1 MNKVITKIK
10 EEMEKQGLT
19 TPKMLAKVGIT
30 DEKEIRKTNRYLS
43 EKTKKI
49 ESQWVSMVCG
59 VLNISEDQ
67 SQPCGVA
74 KVHRLITPEEENL
87 LQILESEPDVRD
99 AIKAMIALPKRKQK
113 IYLGKMLEDLEEIEI
128 DEKGR
133 G

>member
-1 MNKVITKIK
+1 MNEIIVKIK

-49 ESQWVSMVCG
+49 EAQWVSMVCG

-67 SQPCGVA
+67 SQTYGVA
-74 KVHRLITPEEENL
+74 KVHRLISPDEENL
-87 LQILESEPDVRD
+87 LQILESEPDVYD

-113 IYLGKMLEDLEEIEI
+113 IYLGKMLEDLEEIEK